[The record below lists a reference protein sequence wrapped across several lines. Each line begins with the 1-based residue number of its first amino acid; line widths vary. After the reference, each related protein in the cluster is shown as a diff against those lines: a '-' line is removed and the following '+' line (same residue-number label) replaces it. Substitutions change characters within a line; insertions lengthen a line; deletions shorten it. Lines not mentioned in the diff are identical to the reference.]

1 MRFQNNND
9 KKHCLRLMPKVSN
22 ETKFKR
28 KAFGDFLC
36 HKKTTFLCKEDRETF
51 FDIIF
56 YIFMVAKKCHRDF
69 QNKAR
74 INN

>member
-1 MRFQNNND
+1 
-9 KKHCLRLMPKVSN
+9 MPKVSN

-56 YIFMVAKKCHRDF
+56 YI
-69 QNKAR
+69 
-74 INN
+74 